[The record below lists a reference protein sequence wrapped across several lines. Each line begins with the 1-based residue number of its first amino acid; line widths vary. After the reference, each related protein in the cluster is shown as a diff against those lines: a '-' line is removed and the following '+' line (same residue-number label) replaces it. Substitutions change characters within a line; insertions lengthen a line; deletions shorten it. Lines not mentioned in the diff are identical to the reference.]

1 MSQNLL
7 ISPSLKTGDSCLIK
21 CCWIGLRFL
30 RYKFYPWITLA
41 IAPLKILAASGI
53 NRTHEKIRYMSAILY
68 EGCANGKIN
77 FAAVYELLNEL
88 LW

>member
-7 ISPSLKTGDSCLIK
+7 ISPNSKMGCRCWIK

-30 RYKFYPWITLA
+30 RYKFYPWITLT

-53 NRTHEKIRYMSAILY
+53 NRTHEKIRYMSAI
-68 EGCANGKIN
+68 GKIN